1 MTEEEYN
8 AMIAAFKAGFMGPYL
23 SEVGGYEQAQ
33 YAGAVPYSTNMVGET
48 SVADYALTVPPPP
61 DGSALENVSDVV
73 AYGAFF
79 AWGAGLVTNY
89 YTPFPGGGGET
100 YMDRERLIGIMALFT
115 RYWPAVQ
122 NLEGFAMGQFV
133 DTPFLDYD
141 DHLGEI
147 DLPIIFFGSEL
158 GCGGG
163 SCLPQD
169 PETRMPK
176 TASDD
181 VTVVYLPG
189 YGHLDVYAG
198 THSLEDL
205 KQPLLEWMNDR
216 Y

>member
-1 MTEEEYN
+1 
-8 AMIAAFKAGFMGPYL
+8 
-23 SEVGGYEQAQ
+23 V
-33 YAGAVPYSTNMVGET
+33 
-48 SVADYALTVPPPP
+48 
-61 DGSALENVSDVV
+61 
-73 AYGAFF
+73 
-79 AWGAGLVTNY
+79 
-89 YTPFPGGGGET
+89 
-100 YMDRERLIGIMALFT
+100 
-115 RYWPAVQ
+115 
-122 NLEGFAMGQFV
+122 EGFAMGQFV

-198 THSLEDL
+198 THSLEDV
-205 KQPLLEWMNDR
+205 KQPLLEWMNER